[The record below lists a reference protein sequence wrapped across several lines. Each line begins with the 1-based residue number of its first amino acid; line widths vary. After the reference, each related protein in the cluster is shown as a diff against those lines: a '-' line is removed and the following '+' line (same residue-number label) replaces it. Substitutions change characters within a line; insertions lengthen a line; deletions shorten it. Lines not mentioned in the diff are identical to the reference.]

1 MAKVTIVVTGDREI
15 NAMLARLDGPRAKSA
30 IRQGARHALRP
41 VLAAAKRH
49 APKDTG
55 TLGKNIKLRALK
67 RSRARIGARVTSG
80 GKTSTGKSTDYTGDA
95 YHGAF
100 QEFGWT
106 PGKRGGKRGTKVA
119 GKHFMKRA
127 ADESEAEAMRR
138 YREFLKQKVEELA
151 R

>member
-1 MAKVTIVVTGDREI
+1 MAKVTIVVTGDQEI
-15 NAMLARLDGPRAKSA
+15 NAMLARLTGPQAKSA
-30 IRQGARHALRP
+30 VRQGARHALRP

-67 RSRARIGARVTSG
+67 RSRVRIGARVTSG
-80 GKTSTGKSTDYTGDA
+80 GRTSTGKSTDYTGDA

-100 QEFGWT
+100 QEYGWT
-106 PGKRGGKRGTKVA
+106 PGKRGGKRGTKVP
-119 GKHFMKRA
+119 GKHFMRRA
-127 ADESEAEAMRR
+127 ADESQEEALRR
-138 YREFLKQKVEELA
+138 YRDFLRQKFEELT